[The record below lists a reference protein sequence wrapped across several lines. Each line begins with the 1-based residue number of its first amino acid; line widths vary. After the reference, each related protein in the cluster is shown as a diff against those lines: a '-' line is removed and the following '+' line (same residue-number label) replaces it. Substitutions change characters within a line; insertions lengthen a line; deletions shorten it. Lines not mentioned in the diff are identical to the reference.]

1 MLLIRHLLGY
11 EVYRRSYIYS
21 CRVDNHFIFSSLL
34 DNPSKN
40 YLNYLNILQIIVKVE
55 LFICSFEFCKIS
67 TIFEL
72 TIEL

>member
-11 EVYRRSYIYS
+11 EVYPRSYIYS
-21 CRVDNHFIFSSLL
+21 CRVNNHFIFSSLF

-40 YLNYLNILQIIVKVE
+40 YLNYLNILQIIVKDE
-55 LFICSFEFCKIS
+55 LFIFSFEFCKIS